1 MAEMTRLWGIA
12 DLAREFAIT
21 PRTIRFY
28 EDEGML
34 HPLREGTRRLFRAR
48 DRVRLKLILRGRR
61 LGFSLSE
68 IREIIDLYDSDPGE
82 AGQLELFLRKIA
94 ERRAQLERQAED
106 IRVTLAEMAEL
117 EERCAARLEELR
129 GSRSGVVRV
138 AR

>member
-1 MAEMTRLWGIA
+1 MAETTRLWGIA